1 MTSSRLNTTSILLV
15 IQPKIFISIKAEQ
28 AIKQTFSMLIL
39 FLFLYQPLFSQDEI
53 KIGKQVWMS
62 QNLETTTFSN
72 GELIIQAQSAQE
84 WEKAF
89 KNKQPAWCA
98 YELDASLVESTK
110 RSSNPV
116 SEIPFGK
123 LYNIYA
129 MQDKRNVCPV
139 GYRVPDNSD
148 WQGLIAHLDS
158 IRILSE
164 NDRFADM
171 RLLKSI
177 SGWQPG
183 ESRFGGKV
191 ENSNGNNKT
200 GFNALP
206 TGFRGPMGNFL
217 NAGINA
223 VFWSKTNSPM
233 KTNWCFNIPIEISYN
248 SLANFTYTSVKSG
261 LSIRCIKDTSFHST
275 SN

>member
-1 MTSSRLNTTSILLV
+1 
-15 IQPKIFISIKAEQ
+15 
-28 AIKQTFSMLIL
+28 
-39 FLFLYQPLFSQDEI
+39 
-53 KIGKQVWMS
+53 MS
-62 QNLETTTFSN
+62 HNLETSTFSN
-72 GELIIQAQSAQE
+72 GDPILQAQSAQE

-110 RSSNPV
+110 QSSNPV
-116 SEIPFGK
+116 GKIPFGK

-139 GYRVPDNSD
+139 GYRVPHNSD
-148 WQGLIAHLDS
+148 WQELIAHLDS

-171 RLLKSI
+171 RLLKSV

-217 NAGINA
+217 NAGKNA

-248 SLANFTYTSVKSG
+248 SLVNFTYTSVKSG
-261 LSIRCIKDTSFHST
+261 LSIRCIQDASIYST

>member
-1 MTSSRLNTTSILLV
+1 MQEAIIRNYENRIAELYIVRKAINLIVVLLV
-15 IQPKIFISIKAEQ
+15 IQP
-28 AIKQTFSMLIL
+28 
-39 FLFLYQPLFSQDEI
+39 LYSQDEI

-62 QNLETTTFSN
+62 HNLETTSFSN
-72 GELIIQAQSAQE
+72 GDPIIRAQSAQE

-110 RSSNPV
+110 RSSNPIG
-116 SEIPFGK
+116 EIPLGK

-139 GYRVPDNSD
+139 GFRVPDNSD
-148 WQGLIAHLDS
+148 WEALIAHLDS

-164 NDRFADM
+164 NDRFTDM

-183 ESRFGGKV
+183 ESRFGGV
-191 ENSNGNNKT
+191 IENSNGSNKT
-200 GFNALP
+200 GFNAYP
-206 TGFRGPMGNFL
+206 YGFRAPNGRFIKVGFS
-217 NAGINA
+217 A
-223 VFWSKTNSPM
+223 VFWSKSQSPM
-233 KTNWCFNIPIEISYN
+233 NTNWGFHIPIEMAYTHWLNI
-248 SLANFTYTSVKSG
+248 TYVAVNSG